1 MKIKIE
7 KAIAKGKIQAPPSK
21 SYAHRLLICGA
32 LAEGQSKI
40 EGISQSK
47 DMEATLNCIKALG
60 VEFTKTGDTV
70 FINGGIKE
78 ANGNLNCY
86 ESGSTLRF
94 FIPISLLG
102 GYKRRFVGTERLMER
117 GIQVYKDAFDS
128 KGITFDYEN
137 DALVVKGTLKSG
149 VFSLPGDVSSQFVS
163 GLLFAL
169 PLLSGDSEIRLTS
182 KLQSEPYV
190 DITIDCLSKFGIEI
204 IKEKSSYFIR
214 GNQKYKCSDQV
225 VEGDY
230 SNAAF
235 LDGFNLLGGD
245 VSVFGLNDS
254 SLQGDR
260 IYKKYYEL
268 LQGGTPIIDISSCPD
283 LGPVLFALASVQ
295 NGATF
300 TGTKRLKIKESDRCE
315 AMKRELSKLGV
326 NVEIFDDSVT
336 VSGRARSPQE
346 ELCGHNDH
354 RIVMA
359 LSLLLTKFGGVINGC
374 EAVQKSYPN
383 FFEDMAKLR
392 IGSEILSEN
401 YK

>member
-78 ANGNLNCY
+78 ANGSLNCY

-94 FIPISLLG
+94 FIPISLLEG
-102 GYKRRFVGTERLMER
+102 HKRIFVGTERLMER

-149 VFSLPGDVSSQFVS
+149 VFSLPGDVSSQFIS

-283 LGPVLFALASVQ
+283 LGPVLFALASTQ

-315 AMKRELSKLGV
+315 AMKTELSKLGV

-336 VSGRARSPQE
+336 VSGGARLPQE

-401 YK
+401 NK

>member
-102 GYKRRFVGTERLMER
+102 GHKRRFVGTERLMER

-346 ELCGHNDH
+346 ELYGHNDH